1 MKGMALFYRSNG
13 AKPSLPVSDR
23 AHLPRCAGSPMMGR
37 AMMTVGLLLLI
48 LFSFGAPFTAEAQP
62 AARVPKIGFL
72 QAAQNENTPAFF
84 RGLRDAGYVDG
95 QSARIEAR

>member
-1 MKGMALFYRSNG
+1 
-13 AKPSLPVSDR
+13 
-23 AHLPRCAGSPMMGR
+23 MMGR

-72 QAAQNENTPAFF
+72 QAAQDENTQ
-84 RGLRDAGYVDG
+84 RSSKGYATPDMSTVR
-95 QSARIEAR
+95 ARIEAR